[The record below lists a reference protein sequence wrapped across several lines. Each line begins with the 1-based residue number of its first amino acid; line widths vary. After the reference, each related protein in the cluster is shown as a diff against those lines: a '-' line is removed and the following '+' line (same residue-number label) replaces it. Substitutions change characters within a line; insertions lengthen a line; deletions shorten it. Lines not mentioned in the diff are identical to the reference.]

1 MDNTTKNRLF
11 GILWVIIFSV
21 LAYYIYSGKLFE
33 PDANG
38 KINFVAILIAWV
50 VEYIGKLGTALL
62 VFGIGI
68 AIGAK
73 VALSKNK

>member
-1 MDNTTKNRLF
+1 MTYKPKNILF

-21 LAYYIYSGKLFE
+21 FAYYIYSGKLFE

-38 KINFVAILIAWV
+38 KINVVAILIAWV
-50 VEYIGKLGTALL
+50 AEYISKFGTALL
-62 VFGIGI
+62 VLAIGL

-73 VALSKNK
+73 VALSKK

>member
-1 MDNTTKNRLF
+1 MTYKPKNILF

-21 LAYYIYSGKLFE
+21 FAYYIYSGKLFE

-38 KINFVAILIAWV
+38 KINVVAILIAWV
-50 VEYIGKLGTALL
+50 AEYISKLGTALL
-62 VFGIGI
+62 VLAIGL

-73 VALSKNK
+73 VALSKK